1 MKRSVVVMDNQVLL
15 ICICIVLVI
24 AMLTGWLGFIVRVVI
39 VAIVIAVGLEYNSNA
54 ETKMIE
60 KNSVIGRG
68 ESTKLIEESEDNPV
82 DTFPYKKLFVSTS
95 IDELLNNIRSYK
107 KYLTIR
113 NEKAKGNEIDNVII
127 EKNKASYA
135 EADIITD
142 LFTEYERVQ
151 ASVIKNASPMEYW
164 KANQARIISEVGD
177 DHEKQREYIYGHSKE
192 ATTFSPLVSAAV
204 YDLLLAKPGVVYDP
218 FGGWGDRMIGAIC
231 SDKVTKYFCTDLND
245 HLANGYEKIKALSN
259 GTVDY
264 QFGDALELAK
274 KQDSGIADVSFTSPP
289 YFNFEKYR
297 KESESVVDYQRWLD
311 EFVRPLVKE
320 LFRILKPGGSLA
332 IHISGVSTAPT
343 MLEDFRSICAESG
356 KYKQDIIVRSRID
369 VPIIVYE
376 K

>member
-1 MKRSVVVMDNQVLL
+1 MDNDILL
-15 ICICIVLVI
+15 VCVCIVLII
-24 AMLTGWLGFIVRVVI
+24 ALLSGCLGFVVRVVI
-39 VAIVIAVGLEYNSNA
+39 VGILIAIGLEYCG
-54 ETKMIE
+54 TE
-60 KNSVIGRG
+60 KNVITRDSAVRVTSQVTGRG
-68 ESTKLIEESEDNPV
+68 ELVNDET
-82 DTFPYKKLFVSTS
+82 DTFPYKKLFVKTS
-95 IDELLNNIRSYK
+95 IEELLDNIRNYK

-113 NEKAKGNEIDNVII
+113 REKENGDII
-127 EKNKASYA
+127 VEKNKQSYS

-151 ASVIKNASPMEYW
+151 ASVIKNESPIEYW
-164 KANQARIISEVGD
+164 KKNRESIISETGAD
-177 DHEKQREYIYGHSKE
+177 YEKQREYIYSHSRE

-204 YDLLLAKPGVVYDP
+204 YDYLMTSPGVVYDP

-231 SDKVTKYFCTDLND
+231 SEKVVKYFCTDLND
-245 HLANGYEKIKALSN
+245 HLAKGYEKIKELAN

-264 QFGDALELAK
+264 QFGDALELSK
-274 KQDSGIADVSFTSPP
+274 KQDSNIADVCFTSPP

-297 KESESVVDYQRWLD
+297 KESESIGDYQRWLD
-311 EFVRPLVKE
+311 EFVRPLCKE

-343 MLEDFRSICAESG
+343 MLEDFRSICAAIG
-356 KYKQDIIVRSRID
+356 RFKFDIIVRSRID